1 MQQNVCTV
9 GKKKSEKKTK
19 MASVG
24 SDEWR
29 AVCDK
34 FTNAQHLT
42 DVESRNDPENNPFLS
57 KYKAREVLREIHCSL
72 KSFEAGDSEE
82 EVCGESPESGVQ
94 RPSEPPVERPSE
106 DVFVLGFSGDSPAG
120 LRAARLGAVEY
131 YLGVNHVDTE
141 ELSAGQEHLMNC
153 MKLLGRCRVSPENVS
168 LFIHV
173 RVPSTSS
180 FFLWLH
186 VFTFIRQ
193 KRHILFPSR
202 SCAGE
207 MMSFR
212 LIALFLRVCVVRTNW
227 ASSGPAATRRR
238 LPRAS

>member
-1 MQQNVCTV
+1 MQQSVCTV
-9 GKKKSEKKTK
+9 EKKSQKKTK
-19 MASVG
+19 MASVS

-34 FTNAQHLT
+34 FTNAQHLS
-42 DVESRNDPENNPFLS
+42 DVESRSDPENNPFLS

-72 KSFEAGDSEE
+72 KSFEAGDGEE

-94 RPSEPPVERPSE
+94 RSSEPPVERPSE
-106 DVFVLGFSGDSPAG
+106 DVFVRGFSGDSLAG

-153 MKLLGRCRVSPENVS
+153 MKLLERCRVSPENVS

-173 RVPSTSS
+173 RVPWTFSSLFLLLRHNSDTQTSDRTIKLS
-180 FFLWLH
+180 LH
-186 VFTFIRQ
+186 HANVW
-193 KRHILFPSR
+193 
-202 SCAGE
+202 E
-207 MMSFR
+207 MM
-212 LIALFLRVCVVRTNW
+212 
-227 ASSGPAATRRR
+227 
-238 LPRAS
+238 